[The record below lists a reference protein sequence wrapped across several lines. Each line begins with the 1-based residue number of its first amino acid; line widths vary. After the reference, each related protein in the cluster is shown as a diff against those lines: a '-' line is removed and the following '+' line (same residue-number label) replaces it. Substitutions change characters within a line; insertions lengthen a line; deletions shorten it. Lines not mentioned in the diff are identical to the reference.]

1 MGRFFF
7 NGRTFAG
14 VGRSFGVRRALVEL
28 LLRLFGADF
37 AHRLRHDAGA
47 AREESIESK
56 KKRKEKNVTRSSALI
71 PLCPDGQFAGKVFDE
86 LPEKK
91 TNKAQPS

>member
-1 MGRFFF
+1 MAETWASRIMNGPIFF

-56 KKRKEKNVTRSSALI
+56 K
-71 PLCPDGQFAGKVFDE
+71 
-86 LPEKK
+86 
-91 TNKAQPS
+91 